1 MKKTALFLICVS
13 MILMITACS
22 SKKDTSNN
30 ELSDYKP
37 MIYVQD
43 NLYGETADVVSTLP
57 DGATYIGKVE
67 KVVPQN
73 EPMVRE
79 DFTSNAL
86 PEGSEI
92 YYNESDPDVV
102 YVKLSDTTQQDTTQE
117 QYSKYTIIE

>member
-1 MKKTALFLICVS
+1 MKKTALLLICVS

-22 SKKDTSNN
+22 SKKGTANN
-30 ELSDYKP
+30 ELSDYRP

-57 DGATYIGKVE
+57 EGTTYIGKVE

-79 DFTSNAL
+79 NFTSNAL
-86 PEGSEI
+86 SEGSEI
-92 YYNESDPDVV
+92 YYNESDSDVV
-102 YVKLSDTTQQDTTQE
+102 YIKLSDTTEE

>member
-1 MKKTALFLICVS
+1 MKKTVLFLICVS

-22 SKKDTSNN
+22 SKKDTANN
-30 ELSDYKP
+30 ESSDYRP

-57 DGATYIGKVE
+57 DGATCIGKVE

-79 DFTSNAL
+79 NFTSNAL

-92 YYNESDPDVV
+92 YYNKSDPDVV
-102 YVKLSDTTQQDTTQE
+102 YVKLSDTTQEDTTQK

>member
-1 MKKTALFLICVS
+1 
-13 MILMITACS
+13 MITACS
-22 SKKDTSNN
+22 SKKGTTNN
-30 ELSDYKP
+30 ELSDYRP

-57 DGATYIGKVE
+57 DGVTYIGKVE

-73 EPMVRE
+73 EPMARE
-79 DFTSNAL
+79 NFTSNAL

-92 YYNESDPDVV
+92 YCNESEPDVV
-102 YVKLSDTTQQDTTQE
+102 YVKLSDTTQQ